1 MGKELTNTKV
11 AILVANGFEQ
21 SELTVPLERLRAA
34 GARVDIVSPEK
45 GKVKGWKHTDWGD
58 EFDVDVALDDAS
70 ADDYD
75 ALVLPG
81 GQMNPDFLRAN
92 DKAVELVRDFVES
105 GKPTAAICHGPWTL
119 VEADVVRGRQLTSY
133 TSIQTDIRNAG
144 GEWVDQEVVVDG
156 NLVTS
161 RKPDDLEAFSGKLIE
176 VILKSATSETSA
188 DAASG

>member
-34 GARVDIVSPEK
+34 GAQVDIVSPEK
-45 GKVKGWKHTDWGD
+45 GRVRGWKHTDWGD
-58 EFDVDVALDDAS
+58 EFDVDVALDDVS
-70 ADDYD
+70 ADHYD

-81 GQMNPDFLRAN
+81 GQMNPDVLRGN
-92 DKAVELVRDFVES
+92 EKAVEIVREFVES

-119 VEADVVRGRQLTSY
+119 VEADVVRGRRLTSY
-133 TSIQTDIRNAG
+133 QSIKTDIRNAG

-176 VILKSATSETSA
+176 VILKSVAPETSA
-188 DAASG
+188 NATG

>member
-58 EFDVDVALDDAS
+58 EFDVDLALDDAS

-81 GQMNPDFLRAN
+81 GQMNPDFLRSN
-92 DKAVELVRDFVES
+92 DTAVEFVREFVES

-119 VEADVVRGRQLTSY
+119 VEADVVRGRRLTSY
-133 TSIQTDIRNAG
+133 HSIKTDIRNAG
-144 GEWVDQEVVVDG
+144 GEWMDGEVVVDG

-161 RKPDDLEAFSGKLIE
+161 RKPDDLEAFSSKLIE
-176 VILKSATSETSA
+176 VILKSAAPDTSA
-188 DAASG
+188 EVASR

>member
-1 MGKELTNTKV
+1 MGKELTKTKV

-21 SELTVPLERLRAA
+21 SELTVPRDRLRAA
-34 GARVDIVSPEK
+34 GAQVDIVSPEK
-45 GKVKGWKHTDWGD
+45 GKVKGWRHTDWGD
-58 EFDVDVALDDAS
+58 EFEVDLALDDAS

-81 GQMNPDFLRAN
+81 GQMNPDFLRGN
-92 DKAVELVRDFVES
+92 RKAVELVREFVES

-133 TSIQTDIRNAG
+133 HSIKTDIRNAG

-161 RKPDDLEAFSGKLIE
+161 RKPDDLEAFSDKLIE
-176 VILKSATSETSA
+176 VIARSAAPDTSA
-188 DAASG
+188 ASC